1 MAAKPSERIVV
12 RSKAVQILKKLDVFT
27 GLAEDEYFKV
37 LGMCSSTEARQG
49 ETLFKQGDDG
59 ASMFILLTGEIQINV
74 EGVAPVHTMKAG
86 EILGEIGLV
95 CDIKRTASA
104 VATQDSVL
112 LQLFGRIFH
121 DVVRKYPHVGYVIMH
136 NIAGI
141 LAHRLTAKNSN

>member
-74 EGVAPVHTMKAG
+74 
-86 EILGEIGLV
+86 
-95 CDIKRTASA
+95 
-104 VATQDSVL
+104 
-112 LQLFGRIFH
+112 
-121 DVVRKYPHVGYVIMH
+121 
-136 NIAGI
+136 
-141 LAHRLTAKNSN
+141 